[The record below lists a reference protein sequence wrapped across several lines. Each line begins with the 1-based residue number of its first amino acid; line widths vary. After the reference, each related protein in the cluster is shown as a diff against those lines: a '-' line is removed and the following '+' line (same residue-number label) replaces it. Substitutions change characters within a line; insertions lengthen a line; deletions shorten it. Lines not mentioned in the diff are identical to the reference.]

1 MVTIFSGL
9 VVMIVAVALAI
20 GGQLIVRRLSD
31 HSELK
36 KHHDVADPMLSIV
49 GTLFAVLL
57 GFMVANAM
65 TRFEEARITVQQE
78 ANAVMDLFRIA
89 EGLPQA
95 DAVKLRQDLRSYVT
109 VVINDEWPRM
119 AHKESSPQA
128 MQLCDKIWSD
138 CATFKPKEDA
148 HNNLQQKMLDTVSQ
162 LSDSRRVRL
171 YAMHN
176 GLPISLWVVLFAG
189 GIATLSL
196 TYLFGNQSMR
206 LQILMTT
213 IVSIVICL
221 NMFLLASFDD
231 PFSGDVMVHPSAFQ
245 LDLESMERLPGQ
257 K

>member
-1 MVTIFSGL
+1 VTIFSGL
-9 VVMIVAVALAI
+9 VIMIIAVAIAI
-20 GGQLIVRRLSD
+20 GGQLLVRRANK
-31 HSELK
+31 HSEFK
-36 KHHDVADPMLSIV
+36 NHHDVADPMLSIV

-78 ANAVMDLFRIA
+78 ANAVMDLFRIS
-89 EGLPQA
+89 EGIP
-95 DAVKLRQDLRSYVT
+95 DTDKTKLRQDLQSYVR

-119 AHKESSPQA
+119 AHKESSQMA
-128 MQLCDKIWSD
+128 TDLCDKIWSD
-138 CATFKPKEDA
+138 CATFKPKEDC

-162 LSDSRRVRL
+162 LSDARRVRL

-189 GIATLSL
+189 GIATLSF
-196 TYLFGNQSMR
+196 TYLFGIKSMR
-206 LQILMTT
+206 LQVLMTA
-213 IVSIVICL
+213 IVSVVICL

-245 LDLESMERLPGQ
+245 LDLDSMARKSAQ